1 MIKKILLSF
10 IAIFTVVSGIIIF
23 YWRDVQYNPN
33 KIDFFLYFLLLPA
46 IITLVILS
54 PWLIYSVY
62 KSYKEKKEQA
72 ANQSQDDDSQKSSA
86 AIEQPL
92 EQLDFNVY
100 SAFAIHAL
108 GENETIIEE
117 IQNFKSPELDEQL
130 LNSYGL
136 PLLSYRIKDLAE
148 TNDEDIQYAA
158 SPRQVRIMSLIRQQL
173 EQNIENLYRLA
184 EHLKR
189 SILFYESH
197 QIREYH
203 MHPAWVD
210 PNSEY

>member
-72 ANQSQDDDSQKSSA
+72 ANQSSVHDK
-86 AIEQPL
+86 
-92 EQLDFNVY
+92 N
-100 SAFAIHAL
+100 
-108 GENETIIEE
+108 
-117 IQNFKSPELDEQL
+117 
-130 LNSYGL
+130 
-136 PLLSYRIKDLAE
+136 R
-148 TNDEDIQYAA
+148 
-158 SPRQVRIMSLIRQQL
+158 
-173 EQNIENLYRLA
+173 
-184 EHLKR
+184 
-189 SILFYESH
+189 
-197 QIREYH
+197 
-203 MHPAWVD
+203 
-210 PNSEY
+210 

>member
-1 MIKKILLSF
+1 
-10 IAIFTVVSGIIIF
+10 
-23 YWRDVQYNPN
+23 
-33 KIDFFLYFLLLPA
+33 
-46 IITLVILS
+46 
-54 PWLIYSVY
+54 
-62 KSYKEKKEQA
+62 
-72 ANQSQDDDSQKSSA
+72 
-86 AIEQPL
+86 
-92 EQLDFNVY
+92 
-100 SAFAIHAL
+100 L

-184 EHLKR
+184 EHLK
-189 SILFYESH
+189 
-197 QIREYH
+197 
-203 MHPAWVD
+203 
-210 PNSEY
+210 